1 MNNIGRKL
9 SALLLALAC
18 GMGVAARV
26 PLELSASQA
35 PRSDVCAS
43 AVLYEAIAYED
54 VEAAFEEQA
63 DSDAS
68 CEAGVV
74 VGSRILELFFG
85 KEDDS
90 EETSSRP
97 SLIVGGGIFGTRIKE
112 ALVSV
117 AAADEGGVLKEGD
130 KIISIDNK
138 DMHSIADI
146 KHAVKTSEGREMN
159 ICCVRGGKRISV
171 KCTPKEVGGEYKL
184 GAVLREGAAG
194 IGTVTYVNP
203 KTGEFGGLGHGI
215 CDPENGEVIQ
225 MSGGNV
231 TDVILGGV
239 VKGEEGK
246 PGELTGI
253 LTDRPLGEIYANT
266 ECGVFGRLDTLPKGC
281 GSLTPIAYRSEVHEG
296 DAKIIS
302 TLKNG
307 ATMEYS
313 VRLSDV
319 KSSSTGTKCFK
330 VEVTDPAL
338 LAISG
343 GIVRGMS
350 GSPIIQ
356 DGKLVGAVTH
366 VMVAD
371 PSSGYGIFIEN
382 MLEAAQQNTIPKAA

>member
-9 SALLLALAC
+9 SALMLALSC
-18 GMGVAARV
+18 GAGIAMRP
-26 PLELSASQA
+26 PLEISAPTA
-35 PRSDVCAS
+35 RESDVYAS
-43 AVLYEAIAYED
+43 AVVYEAIAHKD
-54 VEAAFEEQA
+54 VEALSEEQTGA
-63 DSDAS
+63 DAS
-68 CEAGVV
+68 CKAGVV
-74 VGSRILELFFG
+74 VGSRLLELFFG
-85 KEDDS
+85 KEADA
-90 EETSSRP
+90 EQTSSRP
-97 SLIVGGGIFGTRIKE
+97 SLIIGGGIFGTRIKE

-130 KIISIDNK
+130 KIISIDNR

-146 KHAVKTSEGREMN
+146 KHAVKASEGKEIN
-159 ICCVRGGKRISV
+159 ISCVRGGKRISLR
-171 KCTPKEVGGEYKL
+171 CTPKDVGGEYKL

-215 CDPENGEVIQ
+215 CDPESGEVIQ
-225 MSGGNV
+225 MSGGSV

-239 VKGEEGK
+239 VKGEDGK

-281 GSLTPIAYRSEVHEG
+281 GSLVPIAYRSEVREG

-313 VRLSDV
+313 VRLSDI

-371 PSSGYGIFIEN
+371 PCSGYGIFIEN
-382 MLEAAQQNTIPKAA
+382 MLSAAEQNALPKAA